1 MRSRAGVL
9 RAIALLAAGA
19 VALHQLRFVLGYGRN
34 ASEVL
39 ALEGHSYLPFAEALV
54 AVVLAVSC
62 IWFVGSLARAH
73 RGRPVASSGHP
84 FGSLWAYAS
93 AALFAVYVLQEG
105 FEGAFSPGHPAGL
118 GGVFGH
124 GGWTALPLAVA
135 IGALIALL
143 LEGARRAIVFVSTR
157 ARLAL
162 PRPRRARWLN
172 LPVGF
177 PKLDVLSHSL
187 TARGPP
193 LAS

>member
-9 RAIALLAAGA
+9 RAVTLLAAGA

-54 AVVLAVSC
+54 AVVLAAACV
-62 IWFVGSLARAH
+62 WFVGSLALAH
-73 RGRPVASSGHP
+73 RGRPVESSGHP

-93 AALFAVYVLQEG
+93 AALIAVYVLQEG
-105 FEGAFSPGHPAGL
+105 FEGTFSPGHPAGL
-118 GGVFGH
+118 AGIFGH

-135 IGALIALL
+135 IGALIALV
-143 LEGARRAIVFVSTR
+143 LEGARRALVFVSPR
-157 ARLAL
+157 DRPAL
-162 PRPRRARWLN
+162 PRPRKARWRQ
-172 LPVGF
+172 LPIGF

-193 LAS
+193 LTS

>member
-9 RAIALLAAGA
+9 RAVALLAGGA
-19 VALHQLRFVLGYGRN
+19 VALHQLRFVLGYGGN
-34 ASEVL
+34 ASAVL

-54 AVVLAVSC
+54 AVVLAAAC
-62 IWFVGSLARAH
+62 IWFVASLALAH
-73 RGRPVASSGHP
+73 QGRPVASSGHP

-93 AALFAVYVLQEG
+93 AALLAVYVLQEG

-118 GGVFGH
+118 AGIFGN

-143 LEGARRAIVFVSTR
+143 LEGARRVLVAVSPR

-162 PRPRRARWLN
+162 PRPRKARWLQ
-172 LPVGF
+172 LPVGV
-177 PKLDVLSHSL
+177 PKLDVLAHSL

-193 LAS
+193 LTS

>member
-1 MRSRAGVL
+1 L
-9 RAIALLAAGA
+9 RAIALLAVGA
-19 VALHQLRFVLGYGRN
+19 VSLHQLRFVLGYGQN
-34 ASEVL
+34 ASQVL
-39 ALEGHSYLPFAEALV
+39 AVEGHSYLPFAEALV
-54 AVVLAVSC
+54 AVVLAAAC
-62 IWFVGSLARAH
+62 IWFAGSLALAH
-73 RGRPVASSGHP
+73 RGRPVESSGHP
-84 FGSLWAYAS
+84 FGSLWAYAGS
-93 AALFAVYVLQEG
+93 ALFAVYVLQEG

-118 GGVFGH
+118 TGIFGN

-143 LEGARRAIVFVSTR
+143 LEGARRVLVLVSSQDRPT
-157 ARLAL
+157 L
-162 PRPRRARWLN
+162 PRPRKAHWHH